1 MEVSAYFAAKIVSEM
16 LTKTLLKQLATTTS
30 YSRGESY
37 FDSDSVRKIKRD
49 GNVFVGKVDGSQ
61 RYAVLLT
68 LTPTGPEF
76 HCSCPYVYEGLCKH
90 SVAFGLAVLDEYGPT
105 LDLIPTTGAITW
117 FSPTGETAPPATVW
131 EQVSDEKKL
140 SFLRQLLD
148 KQPELGF
155 QLALFAGIV
164 KPMPVG
170 KSEKTLSADVICSAV
185 CELLTDLRFDE
196 NSFDFDQEDWYSE
209 ETPDPTPL
217 IEEVLKPYADQ
228 FGKALREGRLP
239 DVITLYM
246 GVYEGTQAAI
256 EPAYDEFD
264 AIDDYR
270 ETTLLVWQDLV
281 AENIQ
286 ELALRVFSA
295 DQLRQAL
302 QQLADR
308 IRAFEE
314 LEDEENPEAED
325 YIEPLYSYNLKAFEP
340 LLLALVSDQPS
351 AQVIQEAIAQHRW
364 QHLGTNYVQLRI
376 ADKCNDP
383 ALWLKTADQFAEAD
397 PDIAL
402 QLLNRYHLASNK
414 PVMLSLLH
422 RLMKPFPKQFDQ
434 FILEHLSPETLAP
447 GPDQN
452 LYLDALC
459 NRCLSLGQLPDYL
472 ALRTYL
478 TPGERRNFANRL
490 SQSYN
495 VLFRVQVLH
504 AEERFDEL
512 LPIVENVNWQST
524 RNMDETLVLVAQTY
538 PNECMA
544 LAREKALGW
553 LETGKRDRTMYSA
566 IASWV
571 AALHKVPS
579 LRSPAVVFAGTLVSA
594 NPRLIA
600 LRDELRQKG
609 LVR

>member
-1 MEVSAYFAAKIVSEM
+1 MRIFVVKILPAM
-16 LTKTLLKQLATTTS
+16 LTKTLLRQLANATS

-49 GNVFVGKVDGSQ
+49 GNVFTGKVDGSQ
-61 RYAVLLT
+61 RYAISLT
-68 LTPTGPEF
+68 LTFTGPEF
-76 HCSCPYVYEGLCKH
+76 HCSCPYDYEGLCKH

-105 LDLIPTTGAITW
+105 LSLIPAIGAITW
-117 FSPTGETAPPATVW
+117 FSPTGETAVTTDSWA
-131 EQVSDEKKL
+131 QVSDEKKL

-155 QLALFAGIV
+155 QLALFAGVV
-164 KPMPVG
+164 KPVPVG

-185 CELLTDLRFDE
+185 HELLTDLRFDE
-196 NSFDFDQEDWYSE
+196 NSFDFDQDDWYSE
-209 ETPDPTPL
+209 ETPDPAPL
-217 IEEVLKPYADQ
+217 IGEVLKSYADQ
-228 FGKALREGRLP
+228 FDKALREGRLN
-239 DVITLYM
+239 DAMTLYM
-246 GVYEGTQAAI
+246 GVYEGTQAAT
-256 EPAYDEFD
+256 EPAHDEFGS
-264 AIDDYR
+264 IEDYR
-270 ETTLLVWQDLV
+270 ETTLFVWQDLL
-281 AENIQ
+281 ANTLE
-286 ELALRVFSA
+286 EMALRVFSA
-295 DQLRQAL
+295 DQLRLAL

-308 IRAFEE
+308 ICAFEE
-314 LEDEENPEAED
+314 LEAGEDPEAED

-340 LLLALVSDQPS
+340 LLLALVTDEPS
-351 AQVIQEAIAQHRW
+351 AQVMQEAITQHGW

-402 QLLNRYHLASNK
+402 QLLNRHRLASSR

-422 RLMKPFPKQFDQ
+422 RLARPFPKQFDQ
-434 FILEHLSPETLAP
+434 FILEHLSPETLGP
-447 GPDQN
+447 GSDQN
-452 LYLDALC
+452 LYLDALR
-459 NRCLSLGQLPDYL
+459 NRCLSLGQLPDYMT
-472 ALRTYL
+472 LRTYL
-478 TPGERRNFANRL
+478 SQEQRRNFADRL

-504 AEERFDEL
+504 AEERSDEL
-512 LPIVENVNWQST
+512 LPIVEKMAWQST
-524 RNMDETLVLVAQTY
+524 RNMDEILALVAQTY

-544 LAREKALGW
+544 LARKKALDW
-553 LETGKRDRTMYSA
+553 LEMGKRDRTMYGG

-571 AALHKVPS
+571 AALHNVPS
-579 LRSPAVVFAGTLVSA
+579 LRTHAITFAGTLVSA

-600 LRDELRQKG
+600 LRDELRRKG